1 MVTIRMHNHKYMGR
15 SEAFSPPQAVRLT
28 FHLSELCQ
36 TRWWHNCKLWE
47 GTQRKREK
55 DKVRMLGR
63 DWADKEVGGRAGWKL
78 SQRNSNP
85 NETLKGLLKI
95 YTLAGRFN
103 VSNIQTIC
111 LKKNKLLLRSKST
124 EGPWSRPSV
133 FLSTAVLPRCL
144 KADLITITILIKA
157 WNCCLQALSCN
168 CRLGRMTWFLR
179 SPSCR
184 QRGKVV

>member
-1 MVTIRMHNHKYMGR
+1 MHNHKYVGR
-15 SEAFSPPQAVRLT
+15 SEAFSPPQAMRLT

-36 TRWWHNCKLWE
+36 THWWHNCKLWE
-47 GTQRKREK
+47 GTKRKREK
-55 DKVRMLGR
+55 DKVRMIGR
-63 DWADKEVGGRAGWKL
+63 DWADEEVGGGAGLKL

-95 YTLAGRFN
+95 YTLAGCFN

-157 WNCCLQALSCN
+157 WNCCLQDLSRN
-168 CRLGRMTWFLR
+168 CPLGKMTWFLS